1 MKIGFLRTDIGI
13 LSYLKK
19 LISFGLCNTL
29 KVIKV
34 KHVSLDLS
42 TNIFAFAY
50 SDVVISWLIDF
61 IFQNYVIY

>member
-1 MKIGFLRTDIGI
+1 MGFSRTDVGI

-19 LISFGLCNTL
+19 LIHFGLCNTL

-34 KHVSLDLS
+34 KHISLDLS
-42 TNIFAFAY
+42 IDIFAFAY
-50 SDVVISWLIDF
+50 SDVVISCLIDF

>member
-1 MKIGFLRTDIGI
+1 MGFSRTDVWI

-19 LISFGLCNTL
+19 LIGFGLCNTL

-34 KHVSLDLS
+34 KHGSLDLS
-42 TNIFAFAY
+42 TDIFAFAY